1 MPGAWIPRDANM
13 DAPVPTLSARAI
25 RLPDPERGED
35 IQVRVSAPVTGRA
48 LPVILFSHGHGSSMD
63 GYAPL
68 VDFWSARGFVV
79 VQPTYLDARRLGLHE
94 NDTRR
99 PSIWRTRIADA
110 KRVIDE
116 LDQVLKPVPGLRERI
131 DPTRIAAVGHSFGG
145 QTTSML
151 LGARMIAGDEDED
164 FADRRVKAGILL
176 ASGGRGGDDLSDLGR
191 RITPYLD
198 TSFDGMTTPA
208 LIVAGDADRS
218 PLTVRGPDWFQDPF
232 HLSPG
237 PKALLTLRG
246 GEHMLG
252 GISGYEVTET
262 TDENADR
269 VRLIQEATLAYLR
282 NELNGDRAG
291 WTEIATRL
299 SNGAE
304 ATIET
309 KQASC

>member
-1 MPGAWIPRDANM
+1 M

-116 LDQVLKPVPGLRERI
+116 LDQVLGTVPGLRERI

-252 GISGYEVTET
+252 GISGYDVTET

-269 VRLIQEATLAYLR
+269 VRLIQKATLAYLR
-282 NELNGDRAG
+282 NELNGDQAD

>member
-1 MPGAWIPRDANM
+1 M

-252 GISGYEVTET
+252 GISGYDVTET

-269 VRLIQEATLAYLR
+269 VRLIQKATLAYLR
-282 NELNGDRAG
+282 NELNGDQAD
-291 WTEIATRL
+291 WTEIVKRL
-299 SNGAE
+299 SNGTLVE
-304 ATIET
+304 NDG
-309 KQASC
+309 